1 MQMIARN
8 KSRYVAGIAEPVGIA
23 REYRLL
29 EREDRAS
36 GSRQD
41 VMFLAKNSSRNPLF
55 VNFSLQRSKNK
66 TILCG
71 FHGPMT
77 TFFNKRIES
86 MRKGTSKAGGNKSQL
101 IRDFAAANPTMKVSD
116 IVKTLTEQ
124 GHKVYPAIVSQ
135 ALRGSAGAKK
145 PKARTTTSAVR
156 GHLRDSATR
165 AEAISLIL
173 GR

>member
-1 MQMIARN
+1 
-8 KSRYVAGIAEPVGIA
+8 
-23 REYRLL
+23 
-29 EREDRAS
+29 
-36 GSRQD
+36 
-41 VMFLAKNSSRNPLF
+41 MFLAKNSSRNPLF

-71 FHGPMT
+71 FHGPLT

-145 PKARTTTSAVR
+145 PKAKRGRKPGTKNAVKTTSTELNLTNIKAAAAFVK
-156 GHLRDSATR
+156 ATGGVDAAITSIKSFEKI
-165 AEAISLIL
+165 AELL
-173 GR
+173 K